1 MDFSSEDPRVVKYL
15 KGETL
20 EVEDIIKRP
29 KKGWQLI
36 CVDGYPLG
44 FAKANHTTLK
54 NKYLA
59 GWRWQS

>member
-1 MDFSSEDPRVVKYL
+1 MVKYL

-20 EVEDIIKRP
+20 DFENENDYQD
-29 KKGWQLI
+29 GWNLF

-44 FAKANHTTLK
+44 WGKYSKGALK

-59 GWRWQS
+59 GWRWQ